1 MVRVLTLTVSVQII
15 YILSRMFDMGICM
28 VAAVSRADFAH
39 HMLFILKHCTLMLS
53 ICQPDTEGDTDSGNS
68 SIPQTSV
75 NQDMARFVS
84 ALWLHM

>member
-28 VAAVSRADFAH
+28 VAAVSWAYFAH